1 MGETN
6 NEWVKSNNLDFCFY
20 IIGGV
25 IIFTTGHIVLEFFIE
40 PIRELD
46 KVRGKICDTLIFSKT
61 FI

>member
-1 MGETN
+1 MS
-6 NEWVKSNNLDFCFY
+6 EWHQIIWTSVFT

-25 IIFTTGHIVLEFFIE
+25 VIFTAGHIVLKFFIE
-40 PIRELD
+40 PIQEMD